1 MNHAEALSLVLII
14 DDDPTLH
21 LWAERHLAGTGFALL
36 SALDGPSG
44 VEAFK
49 IHVPAIVLV
58 DIDMPEMDGF
68 AVCAAIRE
76 LPSGRNTPILMV
88 TGTEDAERIASSY
101 AAGATDFVVKPI
113 NWKVLIHRL
122 HYMVKASSVLNQLEK
137 SEARLTKA
145 QQMARLGHWEWNML
159 SNELDWSDEVF
170 EIFEQARDSFVPDWP
185 GFQEMIHAADRLFV
199 EEGFD
204 KAIKKRAA
212 VTIDYRI
219 ITGKGRPGFVEQ
231 QIEIIEN
238 PQHELIGLTG
248 TIQDITERKQH
259 ENQVRQLAYYD
270 AVTGLPN
277 RSCFLE
283 LLARALELAK
293 RYNRSFAVLFLDMD
307 GFKGINDCYGHSVG
321 DLLLEAFAKRLTDGL
336 RRSDVASRYLNHEG
350 HDAEVARLGGDEFT
364 ILLND
369 LHRPEDAAIVAS
381 NIQKWVSEPFLLH
394 NQQIHTAASIGIAIF
409 PQDGEDCETLL
420 KNADVA
426 MYHAKKSGKGHYQF
440 FHNSMNIKARKR
452 QKMETLMHQ
461 AIANNE
467 LRLFYEPIVD
477 AASSQLIGAE
487 ALIRWESPQL
497 GFLYPDNFI
506 PLAEENGMIIKLG
519 EWAIRQVCSEYPLW
533 RQQDMGHLTISVN
546 VSGLQFNQS
555 GFVAMVEKIL
565 TEYQVAPGFLVFELT
580 ENTIMSNSVKMM
592 SSLLALKKLGVKLS
606 IDDFGT
612 GYSSLSYLKQFPLDF
627 LKIDKSFVKDL
638 PANSEDAAI
647 VNAILAV
654 ANTLNLH
661 TIAEG
666 VETEQQRVFFENN
679 TCQAIQGYLFA
690 KPMLIDEFKKY
701 WQIPFKPGGMKKL

>member
-1 MNHAEALSLVLII
+1 
-14 DDDPTLH
+14 
-21 LWAERHLAGTGFALL
+21 
-36 SALDGPSG
+36 
-44 VEAFK
+44 
-49 IHVPAIVLV
+49 
-58 DIDMPEMDGF
+58 
-68 AVCAAIRE
+68 
-76 LPSGRNTPILMV
+76 
-88 TGTEDAERIASSY
+88 
-101 AAGATDFVVKPI
+101 
-113 NWKVLIHRL
+113 
-122 HYMVKASSVLNQLEK
+122 
-137 SEARLTKA
+137 
-145 QQMARLGHWEWNML
+145 
-159 SNELDWSDEVF
+159 
-170 EIFEQARDSFVPDWP
+170 
-185 GFQEMIHAADRLFV
+185 
-199 EEGFD
+199 
-204 KAIKKRAA
+204 
-212 VTIDYRI
+212 
-219 ITGKGRPGFVEQ
+219 
-231 QIEIIEN
+231 
-238 PQHELIGLTG
+238 
-248 TIQDITERKQH
+248 
-259 ENQVRQLAYYD
+259 
-270 AVTGLPN
+270 
-277 RSCFLE
+277 
-283 LLARALELAK
+283 
-293 RYNRSFAVLFLDMD
+293 
-307 GFKGINDCYGHSVG
+307 
-321 DLLLEAFAKRLTDGL
+321 
-336 RRSDVASRYLNHEG
+336 
-350 HDAEVARLGGDEFT
+350 
-364 ILLND
+364 
-369 LHRPEDAAIVAS
+369 
-381 NIQKWVSEPFLLH
+381 
-394 NQQIHTAASIGIAIF
+394 
-409 PQDGEDCETLL
+409 DCETLL

-452 QKMETLMHQ
+452 QEMETLMHR